1 MSIKDAAMKALESSL
16 QQTVERSQQLEN
28 QLNASNAELLATR
41 AASTTTR
48 ASLDT
53 RTAEVA
59 ELRAALAE
67 RDAQL
72 GQLRNATDESEAQR
86 KQAQQRVVR
95 LRAAGQELIGSLGA
109 AVLTAQEASAKPRP
123 LEQNLLKVPAGAERD
138 SVAQLQANFQAVFEA
153 YSTTL
158 AELESLTASVV
169 ELGPSMGALR
179 DALNVRPDEGAPA
192 PSATDSAKLAELERA
207 WKERCAANR
216 DVGGSGV
223 QSTGA
228 AGETFE
234 VVVPADA
241 SPGDI
246 LTLTTQTGQ
255 RMKVVVPEGAEPG
268 DTLTLAM
275 TTQ

>member
-1 MSIKDAAMKALESSL
+1 MRALESSL
-16 QQTVERSQQLEN
+16 QQTVERSQKLEDQL
-28 QLNASNAELLATR
+28 ASANAELLAMR
-41 AASTTTR
+41 ATGSTVSAT
-48 ASLDT
+48 LDT
-53 RTAEVA
+53 RTAEVG
-59 ELRAALAE
+59 ELRAALQE

-72 GQLRNATDESEAQR
+72 AQLRNATDESEAQR

-95 LRAAGQELIGSLGA
+95 LRSAGQELIGSLGA
-109 AVLTAQEASAKPRP
+109 AVLTAQEASARPRP
-123 LEQNLLKVPAGAERD
+123 LEENLLKVPAGAERD

-158 AELESLTASVV
+158 AEVESLTASVV
-169 ELGPSMGALR
+169 ELGPTMGALR
-179 DALNVRPDEGAPA
+179 NALSLRLGEGAP
-192 PSATDSAKLAELERA
+192 SVTDSAKLVELERA
-207 WKERCAANR
+207 WKERCAAKR
-216 DVGGSGV
+216 EVGGSGV

-246 LTLTTQTGQ
+246 LTLTTQSGQ
-255 RMKVVVPEGAEPG
+255 QMKVVVPEGAEPG

>member
-1 MSIKDAAMKALESSL
+1 MKALESSL
-16 QQTVERSQQLEN
+16 QQTVERTQQLEN
-28 QLNASNAELLATR
+28 QLTTANAELLATR
-41 AASTTTR
+41 AASST
-48 ASLDT
+48 ASAALET

-59 ELRAALAE
+59 ELRAELAE
-67 RDAQL
+67 REAQL
-72 GQLRNATDESEAQR
+72 AQLRNATDESEAQC

-95 LRAAGQELIGSLGA
+95 MRAAGQELIGSLGA

-169 ELGPSMGALR
+169 ELGPAMGALR
-179 DALNVRPDEGAPA
+179 DALNLRPDEGAPA
-192 PSATDSAKLAELERA
+192 SSVTDSDKLAELERA

-216 DVGGSGV
+216 ESGV
-223 QSTGA
+223 QSAGA
-228 AGETFE
+228 VGKTFE

-246 LTLTTQTGQ
+246 LTLTTQSGQ
-255 RMKVVVPEGAEPG
+255 RMNVVVPEGAEPG